1 VSDWWRF
8 IIALLLWPGL
18 VGGALLGWLFL
29 WLRRKL
35 TARMQQRSGPPFYQP
50 FFDFIKLLG
59 KQTVVPEGVDRRLFY
74 ALPLASLTAVSYALA
89 LLPVPGNPALSFSGD
104 LILLIYLLE
113 VPALCDVL
121 AGYSSRSVYGQVSAA
136 REALLALGYN
146 LPFLGAVIAI
156 ATAVGSYQLAAVAA
170 APFGLA
176 HLAAGLA
183 FLLAL
188 PAKLKTNPFSIP
200 NAEQEILGGVH
211 TEYNGA
217 PLAMFELAHA
227 IELVALVGLFS
238 ALFLPTMASTPANLA
253 LYLLFST
260 GVIVV
265 VTLLSASTARL
276 TIVQAMRFYWR
287 WGLAAAALA
296 FVAALFFK

>member
-35 TARMQQRSGPPFYQP
+35 TARMQQRTGPPFYQP

-74 ALPLASLTAVSYALA
+74 ALPLVSLMAVTYALA

-156 ATAVGSYQLAAVAA
+156 ATAVGSYQLADVAA

-265 VTLLSASTARL
+265 VTLLSASTARV

>member
-1 VSDWWRF
+1 VSDWWRY
-8 IIALLLWPGL
+8 IVALLLWPGL
-18 VGGALLGWLFL
+18 VGGALLGWLLL

-35 TARMQQRSGPPFYQP
+35 TARMQRRIGPPFYQP
-50 FFDFIKLLG
+50 FFDFVKLLG
-59 KQTVVPEGVDRRLFY
+59 KQTVVPRGVDGRLFY
-74 ALPLASLTAVSYALA
+74 ALPLVSLAAATYALA
-89 LLPVPGNPALSFSGD
+89 LLPAPGNPAPSFGGD

-113 VPALCDVL
+113 TPALCDVL

-156 ATAVGSYQLAAVAA
+156 ATAVGSYRLADLAA
-170 APFGLA
+170 APFGWA

-188 PAKLKTNPFSIP
+188 PAKLKSNPFSIP
-200 NAEQEILGGVH
+200 NAEQEILGGAH

-217 PLAMFELAHA
+217 PLALFELAHA
-227 IELVALVGLFS
+227 IELVALVGLF
-238 ALFLPTMASTPANLA
+238 AILFLPSVANTPVALA
-253 LYLLFST
+253 LYLLFGI
-260 GVIVV
+260 GVVAG
-265 VTLLSASTARL
+265 VTLLAAGTARL
-276 TIVQAMRFYWR
+276 TISQAVRFYWR

-296 FVAALFFK
+296 FVVALLFR